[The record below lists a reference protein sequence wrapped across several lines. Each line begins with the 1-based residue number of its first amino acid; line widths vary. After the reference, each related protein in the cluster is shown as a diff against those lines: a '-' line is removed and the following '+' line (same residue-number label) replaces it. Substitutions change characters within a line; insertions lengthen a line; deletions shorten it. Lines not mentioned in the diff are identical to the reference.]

1 MKHRITQT
9 ILLVFVIAIIAFVL
23 INWSTTLFYVI
34 GVGFQLLSV
43 IISFRLLFIDK
54 RGTNSKVAWILIVF
68 IIPIIGIILYFLFGR
83 NPQTRK
89 FTEAQINESKKI
101 INATRISPK
110 TNSEFISEL
119 AFKQTNLT
127 KLPPLNKSDVE
138 ILTNGDATFK
148 EILTHLKQAKNHI
161 HIQYYIFKDDK
172 ISTEIRDVLIDKANS
187 GVEVRFMYDGF
198 GSHVLSEDF
207 LAPLKLSGA
216 EVYPYDPI
224 YSPWIVRTANLRN
237 HRKIIVIDGQIGFTG
252 GLNVGEEY
260 RSNTDEFKFWRDTHM
275 LIKGKAVKELQQA
288 FLKDWVYLQNKVNSA
303 DQFITPLGIDKY
315 FTPHPFGR
323 DWVQIVYGGPYD
335 EENYVRDSML
345 NLMEKAQKS
354 VWIVSPYFVPDDES
368 LAVIRRVALNGID
381 VKIII
386 PGKGDRGISFNGSNA
401 YVESMIDAGAK
412 VYSYDDE
419 SFIHAKIMIVD
430 SEDAAVGTANFDVRS
445 FRLNHE
451 LMVYLYN
458 DSQAIQHLVK
468 DFKQDINDSKQ
479 LTKEDMRKKSTIQKL
494 KETLASLLS
503 PIL

>member
-54 RGTNSKVAWILIVF
+54 RGTNSNVTLILIIF
-68 IIPIIGIILYFLFGR
+68 IITIMCIILYSLFGR

-89 FTEAQINESKKI
+89 STEVQINESKKI

-119 AFKQTNLT
+119 ALKQTNLT

-198 GSHVLSEDF
+198 GSHALSEDF

-315 FTPHPFGR
+315 FTPHPIGR

-368 LAVIRRVALNGID
+368 LAVIRRVALNGLMLKLLYLEKEI
-381 VKIII
+381 
-386 PGKGDRGISFNGSNA
+386 
-401 YVESMIDAGAK
+401 VE
-412 VYSYDDE
+412 Y
-419 SFIHAKIMIVD
+419 
-430 SEDAAVGTANFDVRS
+430 
-445 FRLNHE
+445 RLMEVMH
-451 LMVYLYN
+451 M
-458 DSQAIQHLVK
+458 
-468 DFKQDINDSKQ
+468 
-479 LTKEDMRKKSTIQKL
+479 
-494 KETLASLLS
+494 
-503 PIL
+503 